1 MSFQEKDIYEIANY
15 LFNRKPQGPCSIQLN
30 FDTNLK
36 NCYQTLLTLFT
47 EGMKKLYGDEAQD
60 YFDTAVRWIIILLVV
75 VFDPLAICL
84 LLAGNAGLMHR
95 KKDISYLTE
104 EDVMKE
110 VEIAPIIEERI
121 QEISVNRD
129 GHGTDGS

>member
-1 MSFQEKDIYEIANY
+1 M
-15 LFNRKPQGPCSIQLN
+15 
-30 FDTNLK
+30 
-36 NCYQTLLTLFT
+36 
-47 EGMKKLYGDEAQD
+47 
-60 YFDTAVRWIIILLVV
+60 

-95 KKDISYLTE
+95 KQISYLTE

-110 VEIAPIIEERI
+110 VEVAPII
-121 QEISVNRD
+121 NRD